1 MTDGVMSMKYE
12 FFSWR
17 GFVIGAAS
25 IILVLVVQS
34 YVSFPVIWV
43 ERALPFALHI
53 IGSSLIVGIAS
64 GSVLVYLFPPQQD
77 VIGLAG
83 LGSDDATQ
91 HIALFLVIL
100 ALVQPIFAGFIFFFD
115 YYGQDPFIIIW
126 VIAGFAAPSAGF
138 ASAMFERTNALAKDL
153 AAYFKENKNLDLSSL
168 KWLKGHGP
176 RTTVYRMGIL
186 ESAAGKVE
194 GVRLRGHEI
203 VRVVEP
209 QKIES
214 QA

>member
-1 MTDGVMSMKYE
+1 MKYE

-25 IILVLVVQS
+25 IALVLVIQS

-43 ERALPFALHI
+43 ERALLFAIHLV
-53 IGSSLIVGIAS
+53 GSSIIVGIAS
-64 GSVLVYLFPPQQD
+64 GSVLVFLFPPQQD

-138 ASAMFERTNALAKDL
+138 ASAMFDRTNALADDL
-153 AAYFKENKNLDLSSL
+153 AIYFTENERLELSSL
-168 KWLKGHGP
+168 KWLQGHGP

-186 ESAAGKVE
+186 ESAAAKVK

-203 VRVVEP
+203 VRVADQQE
-209 QKIES
+209 IERNV
-214 QA
+214 

>member
-1 MTDGVMSMKYE
+1 MSMKYE

-17 GFVIGAAS
+17 GYVIGSVS
-25 IILVLVVQS
+25 IALVLVLQS
-34 YVSFPVIWV
+34 CISFPVVWV
-43 ERALPFALHI
+43 ERALPFTFHI
-53 IGSSLIVGIAS
+53 IVSSLIVGIAS
-64 GSVLVYLFPPQQD
+64 GSVLVFLFPPQQD

-100 ALVQPIFAGFIFFFD
+100 ALVEPIFAGFIYFFD
-115 YYGQDPFIIIW
+115 YYGNDPFIIIW

-138 ASAMFERTNALAKDL
+138 ASAMFDRTNALASDL
-153 AAYFKENKNLDLSSL
+153 VAYFEENGKLDLSSL
-168 KWLKGHGP
+168 EWLKGHGP

-186 ESAAGKVE
+186 ESAVSKIV

-203 VRVVEP
+203 IRVVDP
-209 QKIES
+209 QEIES
-214 QA
+214 NA